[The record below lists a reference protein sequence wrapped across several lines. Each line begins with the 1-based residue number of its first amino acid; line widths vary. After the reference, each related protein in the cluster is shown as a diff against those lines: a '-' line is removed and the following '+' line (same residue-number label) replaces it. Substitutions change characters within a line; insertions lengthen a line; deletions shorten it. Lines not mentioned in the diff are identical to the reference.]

1 VPVRLEL
8 LATLDALGARLTRGV
23 GQGVTSRR
31 QRLRDLSRA
40 LPRLEALFATPR
52 QRLDASGMRLGS
64 ALGLAVTKKH
74 REFDRVAGRLQPQAL
89 RGLVAR
95 QQDQLAARDDRLIR
109 AILTRMERRRD
120 RLEGLAAR
128 LAPALSRML
137 GDAGRKVAE
146 GRRDLARLGD
156 RLDAAPRQRLQRLSD
171 RLEALDRTRVTLGY
185 AETLK
190 RGYAVVR
197 GDGAVVTSKAGAEQ
211 AAALEI
217 EFRDGRLLVG
227 GRAGKRA
234 KGEGESGQGSL
245 F

>member
-1 VPVRLEL
+1 V
-8 LATLDALGARLTRGV
+8 
-23 GQGVTSRR
+23 
-31 QRLRDLSRA
+31 QRFR
-40 LPRLEALFATPR
+40 
-52 QRLDASGMRLGS
+52 
-64 ALGLAVTKKH
+64 
-74 REFDRVAGRLQPQAL
+74 
-89 RGLVAR
+89 
-95 QQDQLAARDDRLIR
+95 
-109 AILTRMERRRD
+109 
-120 RLEGLAAR
+120 
-128 LAPALSRML
+128 
-137 GDAGRKVAE
+137 
-146 GRRDLARLGD
+146 
-156 RLDAAPRQRLQRLSD
+156 RLSD

-211 AAALEI
+211 AAVLEI